1 MLTPMKFRAVYK
13 DYLWGGERLSDFG
26 KVDPEGKRIAESWE
40 LAHHP
45 NGESIVKDGPNDG
58 RSLGELLHEY
68 GRDLVGSLAR
78 EEDLR
83 KFPLLIKLIDAKQNL
98 SVQVHPNDEQATK
111 LRPGEYGKNEMWYIV
126 EAPADGQLIAGL
138 KPEVTREQFT
148 ESIEEGRCEEDLR
161 YVSIEAGQVLNIP
174 AGLVHAITAGTIVYE
189 VQQNSDTTFRVYDYQ
204 RRGDDGK
211 LRELH
216 VDEALEVSRFGEV
229 VQAVFPGLD
238 LGEGVR
244 LLVHNQYFDVRSIR
258 TKENIELTPDG
269 KTFHVLTVLDGS
281 LTLETDE
288 DAIAVA
294 KGETVLIPAST
305 KLYTLIPDTEIKAV
319 LSQLPDPEEI
329 TRAQA
334 NARALSLDLSDVV
347 GLEPKAELKA

>member
-13 DYLWGGERLSDFG
+13 DYLWGGERLKDFG

-40 LAHHP
+40 LAHHS
-45 NGESIVKDGPNDG
+45 NGESIVKDGPNEG
-58 RSLGELLHEY
+58 KSLGDLLSDY

-78 EEDLR
+78 EEDLL

-98 SVQVHPNDEQATK
+98 SVQVHPNDAQATT

-126 EAPADGQLIAGL
+126 EAPSDGKLIAGL
-138 KPEVTREQFT
+138 KPEVSRGEFAQ
-148 ESIEEGRCEEDLR
+148 SIDEGRCEDDLR
-161 YVSIEAGQVLNIP
+161 YVNIEAGQVLNIP

-216 VDEALEVSRFGEV
+216 VDEALEVSRIGEDI
-229 VQAVFPGLD
+229 QAVFPGLN
-238 LGEGVR
+238 LGQGVK
-244 LLVHNQYFDVRSIR
+244 LLVHNKYFDVRSIR
-258 TKENIELTPDG
+258 TAEERELSPDG
-269 KTFHVLTVLDGS
+269 KSFHVLTVLNGS
-281 LTLETDE
+281 LTLATADGTTHVE
-288 DAIAVA
+288 
-294 KGETVLIPAST
+294 KGETVLIPAAIESYVL
-305 KLYTLIPDTEIKAV
+305 KPESDIEAV
-319 LSQLPDPEEI
+319 LSQLPDPAEM

-334 NARALSLDLSDVV
+334 EAQAQSMALSDVI
-347 GLEPKAELKA
+347 GLEPRS